1 MEKNHR
7 KNQRFG
13 ESSGVSEKF
22 DAYITKTI
30 RHKFQDLYFK
40 DRTEARRYLAM
51 ALDAMD
57 RFPSKPHRHLLE
69 LSKVCIGKTA
79 IYLEG
84 DDLANEY
91 IAEATNALTKV
102 ELDKAACDDLSNTID
117 EAMVILGPV
126 QTRAEAK
133 ARSTEVVGL
142 VNKTSEKYGMTVTIN
157 GKGGVIGGAEVTIK
171 GDKISDNDGPVNQT
185 GFNMTATYTVAAI
198 LVAALLAGIIVVRKN
213 KLAKQ

>member
-1 MEKNHR
+1 MKS
-7 KNQRFG
+7 RFLTLLVAVIMVVACAFPAFAADG
-13 ESSGVSEKF
+13 INSDEEALLAKF
-22 DAYITKTI
+22 
-30 RHKFQDLYFK
+30 
-40 DRTEARRYLAM
+40 TEAVDSKRDLA
-51 ALDAMD
+51 
-57 RFPSKPHRHLLE
+57 
-69 LSKVCIGKTA
+69 
-79 IYLEG
+79 G